1 MKQVIYINS
10 RPFVLR
16 DVEQPFSNLEYTVRI
31 ALKPSTFVLTG
42 QNNYHVDGSESLEKV
57 KIGHCNV
64 RNA

>member
-31 ALKPSTFVLTG
+31 ALNSCPETLNFL
-42 QNNYHVDGSESLEKV
+42 SLLGRMIVMWMEVNPWK
-57 KIGHCNV
+57 KLK
-64 RNA
+64 